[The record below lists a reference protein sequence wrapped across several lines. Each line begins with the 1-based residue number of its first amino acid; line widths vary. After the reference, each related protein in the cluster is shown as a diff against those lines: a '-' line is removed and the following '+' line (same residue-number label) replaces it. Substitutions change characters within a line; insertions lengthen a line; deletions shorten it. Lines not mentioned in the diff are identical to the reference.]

1 MAGSMKSSLSKATNQ
16 HRNTKAGREAMPD
29 SDFAI
34 PERRMYRID
43 DAAHARDALARVV
56 QDGTPADIARVRAAV
71 AKRYPGIEQ
80 ASAKQKMADRIF
92 KKA

>member
-1 MAGSMKSSLSKATNQ
+1 MADMSKSPLSKATNQ
-16 HRNTKAGREAMPD
+16 HRNTNAGRAEMSDA
-29 SDFAI
+29 DFAI
-34 PERRMYRID
+34 PERKMYRID

-80 ASAKQKMADRIF
+80 ASAKQKIVDRIF